1 MERVGFNGGA
11 TMSLER
17 TTESR
22 ALTDLSN
29 SRVNVVNRCA
39 LAFEYQYVRRLPA
52 PTENAKAIFG
62 NIIHGGVERWY
73 GGEGPRTKDNENAH
87 KEQSLVEIVKE
98 EWPEKP
104 QVDDAV
110 PEEYV
115 QKRLP
120 PKIWELV
127 SELAELEVDRQALC
141 SAIKIMRPT
150 IKAPMQTKDFLGS
163 EEQGQFNEK
172 MNELLKVSGECKDI
186 FWASDENAFQAYQ
199 KSLQIAKRIELEWSL
214 QPRPLLV
221 EEPFRLEFEGY
232 VLRGRI
238 DQVRQDIEPKSGEL
252 MPPKVRDI
260 KTGKNL
266 ITQQE
271 AFLQAFIYI
280 EATRQM
286 DYQFLPSHD
295 ILDFDFYMAR
305 HVDAANRI
313 KRQVGRIDLKRHGRL
328 ALKILDGAARTI
340 TSETYEPHFGH
351 WCKMC
356 DYKDICDSEVN
367 IWTGD
372 GVMVGVV

>member
-1 MERVGFNGGA
+1 MTGSG
-11 TMSLER
+11 LER

-29 SRVNVVNRCA
+29 SRVGVVVKCG
-39 LAFEYQYVRRLPA
+39 LAFEYQYVRRLPS
-52 PTENAKAIFG
+52 PSENAKAIFG
-62 NIIHGGVERWY
+62 NVIHGGVEKWY
-73 GGEGPRTKDNENAH
+73 GGEGPRTKDNQDAH
-87 KEQSLVEIVKE
+87 KEQSLVEIVKA

-104 QVDDAV
+104 PDDDAV

-127 SELAELEVDRQALC
+127 SELAILEEERQAVC
-141 SAIKIMRPT
+141 AAIKLMRPT
-150 IKAPMQTKDFLGS
+150 IKAPMQTQDFLKS
-163 EEQGQFNEK
+163 EAQNTFNEK
-172 MNELLKVSGECKDI
+172 MNELLNLSSEFNEI
-186 FWASDENAFQAYQ
+186 FWAKDENAFQAYQ
-199 KSLQIAKRIELEWSL
+199 KSLLIARRIELEWKL

-238 DQVRQDIEPKSGEL
+238 DQVRQDIHPKTGEL
-252 MPPKVRDI
+252 IEPGVRDI

-271 AFLQAFIYI
+271 AFLQAFIYV

-286 DYQFLPSHD
+286 DYQFLPSGD

-305 HVDAANRI
+305 HVDLANRV
-313 KRQVGRIDLKRHGRL
+313 KRQKGRIDLKRHSRL
-328 ALKILDGAARTI
+328 ALKILNEAAETI
-340 TSETYEPHFGH
+340 TSKNFAPHYGT

-356 DYKDICDSEVN
+356 DFKDLCAAEIN
-367 IWTGD
+367 IWSGD
-372 GVMVGVV
+372 GVMVGFG